1 MTSEQA
7 QSLKESLESMFEHI
21 ERKQG
26 MVEDLQRIEKLQSEI
41 ASTAPTMLNHY
52 LQRRSY
58 TKALHF
64 LNHELTT
71 EDLERP
77 TSSHD

>member
-26 MVEDLQRIEKLQSEI
+26 MVEDLQRIKKLQSEI

-77 TSSHD
+77 TSAHD

>member
-1 MTSEQA
+1 
-7 QSLKESLESMFEHI
+7 MFEHI

-26 MVEDLQRIEKLQSEI
+26 MVEDLQRIEKLQNEI

-77 TSSHD
+77 TSAHD

>member
-77 TSSHD
+77 TSVHD

>member
-71 EDLERP
+71 EDLEP
-77 TSSHD
+77 STSAHH

>member
-7 QSLKESLESMFEHI
+7 KSLKESLESMFEHI

-26 MVEDLQRIEKLQSEI
+26 MVEDLQRIEMLQSEI

-71 EDLERP
+71 EDLERS
-77 TSSHD
+77 TSAQD

>member
-7 QSLKESLESMFEHI
+7 KSLKESLESMFEHI
-21 ERKQG
+21 ERRQG

-71 EDLERP
+71 EDLEP
-77 TSSHD
+77 SAHD

>member
-7 QSLKESLESMFEHI
+7 KSLKESLESMFEHI

-41 ASTAPTMLNHY
+41 ASTAPKMLNHY

-64 LNHELTT
+64 LNQELTG
-71 EDLERP
+71 EDMERQ
-77 TSSHD
+77 TSADD